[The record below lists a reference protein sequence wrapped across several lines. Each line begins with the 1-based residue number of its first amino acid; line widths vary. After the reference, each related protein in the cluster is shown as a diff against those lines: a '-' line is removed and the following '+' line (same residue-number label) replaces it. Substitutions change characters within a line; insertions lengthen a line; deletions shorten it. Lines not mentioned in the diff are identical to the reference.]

1 MNGPKIL
8 FEIPILGG
16 LPVNET
22 ILNSWIV
29 MAVLVLLAY
38 LGTRNLQRVPGRA
51 QIVAESYVSGVYSL
65 VEQTMGKDKLGFAP
79 YIGTL
84 FAFSLFSS
92 LVSLFGLRPPTAD
105 LNTTLGWAIITF
117 FLVQVNA
124 IRRKGFKG
132 FLKGFIEPLPLL
144 LPLNIISELANPIS
158 LSFRHFGNIAGG
170 MVITML
176 LYTFLAWLSGFL
188 LGNIIPIFDSI
199 PILQIGLPAILS
211 IYFDLFTSVLQAFIF
226 SMLTMVFVAMAM
238 D

>member
-22 ILNSWIV
+22 IVNSWIV

-38 LGTRNLQRVPGRA
+38 LGTRNLQRVPGKG
-51 QIVAESYVSGVYSL
+51 QIIAESYVGGVYSL

-92 LVSLFGLRPPTAD
+92 LISLFSLRPPTAD
-105 LNTTLGWAIITF
+105 LNTTLGWAMITF
-117 FLVQVNA
+117 FMVQINA

-132 FLKGFIEPLPLL
+132 FLKGFAEPLPLL
-144 LPLNIISELANPIS
+144 LPLNIISEIANPIS

-176 LYTFLAWLSGFL
+176 LYTFLAWLSSFL
-188 LGNIIPIFDSI
+188 LGTFIPIFDSI
-199 PILQIGLPAILS
+199 PILQIGIPAILS

>member
-1 MNGPKIL
+1 MNGPKIF
-8 FEIPILGG
+8 FEIPIFGG
-16 LPVNET
+16 LPINQTMVSSWLVMGT
-22 ILNSWIV
+22 II
-29 MAVLVLLAY
+29 LLAY
-38 LGTRNLQRVPGRA
+38 LGTRKLEKIPSKPQL
-51 QIVAESYVSGVYSL
+51 IAEGYVGAVYGL

-92 LVSLFGLRPPTAD
+92 LSSLVGLRPPTAD
-105 LNTTLGWAIITF
+105 LNTTLGWALITF
-117 FLVQVNA
+117 FLVQANG
-124 IRRKGFKG
+124 IRKKGIAGYLKG
-132 FLKGFIEPLPLL
+132 FLEPLPLL
-144 LPLNIISELANPIS
+144 LPLNIISEVANPIS

-176 LYTFLAWLSGFL
+176 LYNFLAWLSSLVLGFL
-188 LGNIIPIFDSI
+188 RFIDAIPL
-199 PILQIGLPAILS
+199 LQIGIPAVLS